1 MKVQN
6 DVARA
11 PDERRVANIM
21 IVKHVLIHE
30 VLLLAWQLQGLLNAN
45 SNSVLSDW
53 WPITKNTTFLHRV
66 LKPMT
71 SHCFCSPLH
80 PFN

>member
-30 VLLLAWQLQGLLNAN
+30 LLLAWQLQGIKMLIQT
-45 SNSVLSDW
+45 LSCQ
-53 WPITKNTTFLHRV
+53 IGGL
-66 LKPMT
+66 
-71 SHCFCSPLH
+71 
-80 PFN
+80 

>member
-30 VLLLAWQLQGLLNAN
+30 VLLLAWQLQGIQMLIQT
-45 SNSVLSDW
+45 LSCQ
-53 WPITKNTTFLHRV
+53 ICGL
-66 LKPMT
+66 
-71 SHCFCSPLH
+71 
-80 PFN
+80 

>member
-11 PDERRVANIM
+11 PDECRVANIM

-30 VLLLAWQLQGLLNAN
+30 LLLAWQLQGLLNAN
-45 SNSVLSDW
+45 SNSVLSNW
-53 WPITKNTTFLHRV
+53 WPITKNTTFLQRV

-71 SHCFCSPLH
+71 SQGFDRSPLH